1 MKLIDKYEPRCIN
14 DLTVSDPATFNI
26 LKALASGR
34 MSGHVILHG
43 TNGVGKS
50 SAAKLLIDAIGGQY
64 PSVERIS
71 AQQLLRKV
79 DLDTYLAQAAH
90 LASLTTSNKHFVL
103 LNEFDEETGNLH
115 LLWQAMDRCQAGL
128 MVLITTNE
136 LMKIHPSIRSR
147 CYVLH
152 FPPVTAL
159 EILPTAERILALEG
173 LPMDPA
179 VLLAHLQTREYFG
192 DLRKYFEILESL
204 LYVHKSTQLIT
215 QNLLSSNAPSNSVI
229 I

>member
-1 MKLIDKYEPRCIN
+1 MKLTDKYTPRSIK
-14 DLTVSDPATFNI
+14 DLTVSSPSTFNI

-50 SAAKLLIDAIGGQY
+50 SAAKLLIDAIGG
-64 PSVERIS
+64 PDASVES
-71 AQQLLRKV
+71 LTAQKLLRKS
-79 DLDTYLAQAAH
+79 DLDTYLAQATH
-90 LASLTTSNKHFVL
+90 VASLITSGKHFVL

-115 LLWQAMDRCQAGL
+115 LLWQAMDRCQAGM
-128 MVLITTNE
+128 MVLITTNQ

-159 EILPTAERILALEG
+159 DMLPTAERILALEG
-173 LPMDPA
+173 LPIDPA
-179 VLLAHLQTREYFG
+179 VLLAHLQAREHFG
-192 DLRKYFEILESL
+192 DLRKYFELLESL
-204 LYVHKSTQLIT
+204 LYVHKATQLMT
-215 QNLLSSNAPSNSVI
+215 QNLKSSKAQSNLTVI
-229 I
+229 